1 MKKRILI
8 FLFVILSFIS
18 IFIGVHDIGIMDII
32 KGNTDKLNILFL
44 TRVPRLISIII
55 AAVAMSIAGV
65 IMQQISNN
73 KFVSPTTAATVDSA
87 MFGVLIS
94 MLIFQKTT
102 LIQKMFMGF
111 IFALI
116 GTFLFMTMLN
126 KIKIKNII
134 FIPLVGIMLG
144 NVIGS
149 ITGGAIAFSSMIFQT
164 VTNNRILTPSILGLD
179 SLYMLGQTILIF
191 LFGSSSIMMTNRK
204 INFLF
209 SLIIMITGTVIL
221 YKTIFKRRNN
231 IFFLLLVGTVIG
243 TLLKSMTSFMQV
255 LIDPNEFLT
264 LQSKMFANFNNVNT
278 DILLISIIII
288 LIIFAVIY
296 DDIKKLDVMLLGR
309 ENAINLGID
318 YDKFTKK
325 ILLVVSILVSISTAL
340 VGPVTFLGLL
350 VVNLTYQYFKT
361 YKHQCLIVG
370 AILIGI
376 IALLGGQILVERV
389 FNFSSTVSIIINFIG
404 GIYFIYLLLKEARA

>member
-1 MKKRILI
+1 MKDKNKIYLLISVAILIISI
-8 FLFVILSFIS
+8 FLFQGLNEVNWDYNLSKRIPRVIA
-18 IFIGVHDIGIMDII
+18 II
-32 KGNTDKLNILFL
+32 
-44 TRVPRLISIII
+44 
-55 AAVAMSIAGV
+55 
-65 IMQQISNN
+65 
-73 KFVSPTTAATVDSA
+73 
-87 MFGVLIS
+87 
-94 MLIFQKTT
+94 
-102 LIQKMFMGF
+102 
-111 IFALI
+111 
-116 GTFLFMTMLN
+116 
-126 KIKIKNII
+126 
-134 FIPLVGIMLG
+134 
-144 NVIGS
+144 